1 MKTSHFFIAIFGG
14 IVSLNCNLSGNSNDA
29 QNDTIVKIKIINRT
43 PNHYIKADTVITNP
57 DNIAEFSRQ
66 FKMLKEVFDTNV
78 QSNFG
83 YYKLEVFYKN
93 GREEDFAIIYTV
105 FDGLVIINENTSKRY
120 KDNEMDNLML
130 HYLRK
135 K

>member
-1 MKTSHFFIAIFGG
+1 MKTSLFLTAIFGG
-14 IVSLNCNLSGNSNDA
+14 IFSLNCTFSAHSNNA

-78 QSNFG
+78 QYNVG
-83 YYKLEVFYKN
+83 YYELEVFYKN
-93 GREEDFAIIYTV
+93 RREQDFAVIYTV
-105 FDGLVIINENTSKRY
+105 LDGSVIINENTSKRY

-130 HYLRK
+130 YYLRK